1 MTFAN
6 SDGSI
11 TRRQD
16 KELQAANNSAG
27 QVEEKIAVQQ
37 AEERRVAEE
46 GQKTSTIGR
55 LLGIFYEVIRNPL
68 VNAAVA
74 IFSLGV
80 GVGLMLGQPSKT
92 NNFHL
97 QMIQIM
103 LPIDGPV

>member
-37 AEERRVAEE
+37 GRTMRGGRRWE
-46 GQKTSTIGR
+46 KFYYR
-55 LLGIFYEVIRNPL
+55 LLGIFMKSSGI
-68 VNAAVA
+68 
-74 IFSLGV
+74 
-80 GVGLMLGQPSKT
+80 
-92 NNFHL
+92 HL
-97 QMIQIM
+97 
-103 LPIDGPV
+103 